1 MALETATYIDGL
13 VATNPES
20 ADLKSQGDDH
30 IRLVKSTLL
39 ATFPAIT
46 GAVTSTHTELNILD
60 GVTATTTELNILD
73 GVTATTA
80 ELNVLDGITATVTE
94 LNYTDGVTSAI
105 QGQIDLKAPLASPAL
120 TGNPT
125 APTPTAG
132 DNDTSIATTAF
143 VQGELVAKAPLASP
157 ALTGTPTAPTASSGT
172 NNTQVAT
179 TAFATQLAFATAL
192 PAQTGNANKFIT
204 TDGTTASWE
213 YTNIHPAYYA
223 LGLI

>member
-13 VATNPES
+13 VATNPAS
-20 ADLKSQGDDH
+20 SDLKSQGDDH

-46 GAVTSTHTELNILD
+46 GEVTSTHTELNILD
-60 GVTATTTELNILD
+60 GVTATTAELNILD

-120 TGNPT
+120 TG
-125 APTPTAG
+125 
-132 DNDTSIATTAF
+132 
-143 VQGELVAKAPLASP
+143 
-157 ALTGTPTAPTASSGT
+157 TPTAPTAASGT

-179 TAFATQLAFATAL
+179 TAFATQLAFAAAL
-192 PAQTGNANKFIT
+192 PAQTGNSGKFIT

-213 YTNIHPAYYA
+213 YINIFPAYYA